1 MKKLLTLTAILL
13 LCACSAKREDFYSL
27 SFDGNTI
34 SVGYDK
40 AEVLEG
46 IEGIDSYGTYLN
58 DKQEAIISKLV
69 IYLND
74 LNSPL
79 VMIDERP
86 LSSGIM
92 ETCLDLDGELIE
104 KNGYVCLIGKEVG
117 NKENY
122 IMIYGD
128 ILDDDLNRIDRIEV
142 YYDYDGS

>member
-40 AEVLEG
+40 TEVLEG